1 MKTSPTNAHTVRG
14 RPSPKKE
21 IRRFQNG
28 LVCELKVNERKL
40 LRQSKTFLI
49 CSNRRNMLSER
60 QDYTSCKEKCLAKE
74 ICIRFKS
81 EQIST
86 IGDDCSKSNS
96 KEKEVRS
103 FALRVGETIRKA
115 IYRLSTRG
123 SKTQSGPWSRNRL

>member
-1 MKTSPTNAHTVRG
+1 MLCYMATSHTNTHTVRS

-28 LVCELKVNERKL
+28 LVQELKVNKRKL

-49 CSNRRNMLSER
+49 CSNRRNMFSER
-60 QDYTSCKEKCLAKE
+60 EYYTSCME
-74 ICIRFKS
+74 
-81 EQIST
+81 T
-86 IGDDCSKSNS
+86 IGEDCSKSNS
-96 KEKEVRS
+96 KEKDVRS
-103 FALRVGETIRKA
+103 FALHVGEAISKA